1 MRAALQ
7 WISGQGQEGDTS
19 WDPLGPAGARSCSS
33 QCPSLAVTDG
43 QTAPALTQRTH
54 LRKQS
59 TEIEADCSRWDGVAD
74 DSWDV
79 RSCGCEC
86 PGRVQRHGITPRRA
100 QLESAR
106 RSDRSFV
113 KALFICENSLDVSH
127 YQHVCDGC
135 LSSRRNSNLRVLI
148 FFCFRTERKKE
159 SNWENITIM
168 ILSSLH
174 PSVSYST
181 SLAPHSLSVPYIS
194 CFYSSTAFTLTSH
207 FISRWVLNSQWGWD
221 EFSRFHFTST
231 LFQEFAWEKWYLVMC
246 RELILLSSQEQVK
259 LHRKQAGQALL
270 VSPVR
275 IRSKIWGN

>member
-1 MRAALQ
+1 MTVGTCVVAGVSVQAVCRDTESHQDKRSKRAR
-7 WISGQGQEGDTS
+7 GG
-19 WDPLGPAGARSCSS
+19 
-33 QCPSLAVTDG
+33 VTD
-43 QTAPALTQRTH
+43 H
-54 LRKQS
+54 LWK
-59 TEIEADCSRWDGVAD
+59 
-74 DSWDV
+74 
-79 RSCGCEC
+79 
-86 PGRVQRHGITPRRA
+86 
-100 QLESAR
+100 LY
-106 RSDRSFV
+106 SFV
-113 KALFICENSLDVSH
+113 KIAWMSVTISMSAMAVWAAGETAIC
-127 YQHVCDGC
+127 GFW
-135 LSSRRNSNLRVLI
+135 

-181 SLAPHSLSVPYIS
+181 SLASHSLSVPYIS

-207 FISRWVLNSQWGWD
+207 FNSSWVLNSQWGWD